1 MHEQMATTANFLAVD
16 LGASSG
22 RVQLGRWD
30 GERFTLQELHR
41 FPNGGVSVL
50 GHLHWDV
57 LHLWHEIQTG
67 FARYAAEN
75 KEPLSGI
82 GVDSW
87 AVDFGL
93 LDGQGQ
99 LLGNPYH
106 YRDRR
111 TDGVPEYVFERLP
124 WREVFAQT

>member
-1 MHEQMATTANFLAVD
+1 MGMRRTMANSANFLAAD

-22 RVQLGRWD
+22 RVLLGRWD
-30 GERFTLQELHR
+30 GARFHLRELHR
-41 FPNGGVSVL
+41 FPNGGVSVH

-57 LHLWHEIQTG
+57 LRLWQEVQAG
-67 FARYAAEN
+67 FARYAAEYDA
-75 KEPLSGI
+75 PLAGVGI
-82 GVDSW
+82 DSW

-93 LDGQGQ
+93 LDARGN

-111 TDGVPEYVFERLP
+111 TDGVTEHV
-124 WREVFAQT
+124 